1 MKAKIKYLLTNKIT
15 RSFDMVL
22 LGEINNSNLYRF
34 KNIEHVLCVTF

>member
-22 LGEINNSNLYRF
+22 LGEINNSNRYII
-34 KNIEHVLCVTF
+34 KIY